1 VFTYGGLNVFVFVV
15 FVRLLVILLVVL
27 TLRFRVV
34 VVFEVIFRDFDDF
47 KDDDVS
53 DLLMERVS
61 LRNMICVCVCGE
73 TVSPPNSVTI

>member
-1 VFTYGGLNVFVFVV
+1 MFTYGGLNVFVFVV

-61 LRNMICVCVCGE
+61 LRNMICVCVW
-73 TVSPPNSVTI
+73 

>member
-1 VFTYGGLNVFVFVV
+1 MFTYGGLNVFVFVV

>member
-1 VFTYGGLNVFVFVV
+1 MFTYGGLNVFVFVV

-27 TLRFRVV
+27 TLRFRVVVVV

-61 LRNMICVCVCGE
+61 LRNMICVCVW
-73 TVSPPNSVTI
+73 